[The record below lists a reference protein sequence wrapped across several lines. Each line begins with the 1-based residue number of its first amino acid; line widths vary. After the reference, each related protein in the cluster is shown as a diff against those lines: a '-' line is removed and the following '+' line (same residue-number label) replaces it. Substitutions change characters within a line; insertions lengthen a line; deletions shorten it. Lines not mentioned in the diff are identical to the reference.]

1 MIPESVI
8 DAAAESIGNQAEDKY
23 AQMIEE
29 LKQRQPVVMAYL
41 LSDNF
46 YLLTEQEKDML
57 LYFALVIRKS
67 YQKTNDGQEPEAISE
82 DEMGNAEEANWARLE
97 DSSAKTFRERLDIF
111 FADTPQEDLLAFF
124 EDVLIDD
131 EEEITTKA
139 GREYIFVAAK
149 SIVDIWC

>member
-1 MIPESVI
+1 
-8 DAAAESIGNQAEDKY
+8 
-23 AQMIEE
+23 QMIEE